1 MSKKQKMILPVPFAI
16 SEYGTTAS
24 QSYKRILGVSA
35 ANETMSDKFPSNLF
49 ARDTVILDPV
59 EFEILP
65 DKHIESGTGVTTLVN
80 LQKNLANRVADVW
93 DDCETL
99 LVLGGDHSISCGTG
113 LGISRKVDM
122 SKVALIYIDA
132 HGDCNTPETSLSKC
146 ITGYPVAVN
155 FGLGAEVLTEP
166 FQDNFLKKICYIG
179 LRDIDELEG
188 SNLQKINAE
197 VYSILDVMEL
207 GINKVVERVLESV
220 KGCEYIWFSIDIDSL
235 DAVYFESGETD
246 VPVPGGLTPR
256 ELLYITHK
264 VQQTGRLKVAELA
277 QVNDIGKNTS
287 ITVLSSR
294 IGELA
299 LGLGKYRYFK

>member
-1 MSKKQKMILPVPFAI
+1 MSKKQKMILPVPFAV
-16 SEYGTTAS
+16 SEYGSAAS
-24 QSYKRILGVSA
+24 DSYKRILGVSA
-35 ANETMSDKFPSNLF
+35 ANDMMSDKFPSNLF
-49 ARDTVILDPV
+49 TRDAVILDPV
-59 EFEILP
+59 SFDILP
-65 DKHIESGTGVTTLVN
+65 DQHIESGLGVTTLSN
-80 LQKNLANRVADVW
+80 LQQNLANQVVEVW

-113 LGISRKVDM
+113 LGISRKIDM
-122 SKVALIYIDA
+122 SKVALIYVDA

-155 FGLGAEVLTEP
+155 FGLGAEVLTTP
-166 FQDNFLKKICYIG
+166 FENNFLQKVCYIG

-188 SNLQKINAE
+188 ANLRKINAE

-207 GINKVVERVLESV
+207 GINKVVERILESV
-220 KGCEYIWFSIDIDSL
+220 KDYECIWLSIDIDSL
-235 DAVYFESGETD
+235 DAVYFQKNETD

-264 VQQTGRLKVAELA
+264 VQETGRLKVAEIT
-277 QVNDIGKNTS
+277 QVNDVTKNTD
-287 ITVLSSR
+287 IVVLASR

-299 LGLGKYRYFK
+299 LGLGKFRYYK

>member
-35 ANETMSDKFPSNLF
+35 ANDTMSDKFPSNIF
-49 ARDTVILDPV
+49 VRDAVILDSV
-59 EFEILP
+59 EFEILA
-65 DKHIESGTGVTTLVN
+65 DEHVESGTGVTTLAN
-80 LQKNLANRVADVW
+80 LQQNLSNRVVDIW
-93 DDCETL
+93 EDCETL

-146 ITGYPVAVN
+146 ITGYPVALN

-166 FQDNFLKKICYIG
+166 FQNNFLQKVCYIG
-179 LRDIDELEG
+179 LRDIDELEVR
-188 SNLQKINAE
+188 NLAKINAE

-220 KGCEYIWFSIDIDSL
+220 KDYEYIWLSIDIDSL

-246 VPVPGGLTPR
+246 VPVTGGLTPR

-264 VQQTGRLKVAELA
+264 VQQTGRLKVAEIT
-277 QVNDIGKNTS
+277 QVNDVEQNTQ
-287 ITVLSSR
+287 IVVLASR

-299 LGLGKYRYFK
+299 LGLGKFRYYR